1 MKTNQTVAS
10 ELEDIIDVFNRL
22 QALQERQPPPLRSH
36 LSDRQRDGP
45 DRSCEPFRGI
55 ERVTGQIRPSE
66 RISRFSYRSREKS

>member
-1 MKTNQTVAS
+1 VKN
-10 ELEDIIDVFNRL
+10 EIEDIFATLSRLADV
-22 QALQERQPPPLRSH
+22 QAQPPIPLTSH
-36 LSDRQRDGP
+36 LADRQRDGP

>member
-1 MKTNQTVAS
+1 MN
-10 ELEDIIDVFNRL
+10 DDL
-22 QALQERQPPPLRSH
+22 QATFATARRLADVHAQPPPPLRIH
-36 LSDRQRDGP
+36 LSDRPRDGP

>member
-1 MKTNQTVAS
+1 MKD

-22 QALQERQPPPLRSH
+22 QSLQEKPPIPLRIH
-36 LSDRQRDGP
+36 LADRQRDGP

-55 ERVTGQIRPSE
+55 ERVTGRIRPSQ